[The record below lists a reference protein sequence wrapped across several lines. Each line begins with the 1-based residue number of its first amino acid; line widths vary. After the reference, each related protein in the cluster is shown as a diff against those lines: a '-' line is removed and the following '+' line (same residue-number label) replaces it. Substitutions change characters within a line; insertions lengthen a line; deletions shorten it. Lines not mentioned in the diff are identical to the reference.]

1 MISSA
6 SIKDKYPSNIGIVLC
21 GHGSR
26 DPLAVKE
33 IINLV
38 DKIKSRIPNV
48 PVVFGF
54 LEFNRPII
62 SAALD
67 QLRNIGVERV
77 IALPAMLFAAGHT
90 KNDIPAVLNKYSAEN
105 DLSIQY

>member
-6 SIKDKYPSNIGIVLC
+6 SINKYPSNIGIVLC

-26 DPLAVKE
+26 DPQAVE
-33 IINLV
+33 EFV
-38 DKIKSRIPNV
+38 DVVNKIKSRIPSI
-48 PVVFGF
+48 PVAFGF

-62 SAALD
+62 SEALD
-67 QLRNIGVERV
+67 QLKNMGVEKV

-90 KNDIPAVLNKYSAEN
+90 KNDIPALLNK
-105 DLSIQY
+105 